1 MHAFLRQLFVS
12 QLSFELCTNY
22 RALNNPKFKLNFN
35 VLPMLFKRIRALLLW
50 KKPLNHKWTEA
61 SLSILLQQFSFFT
74 QRSVVR

>member
-22 RALNNPKFKLNFN
+22 RAQNNPTFKLNFK
-35 VLPMLFKRIRALLLW
+35 VFPMLFKRIRALLMW